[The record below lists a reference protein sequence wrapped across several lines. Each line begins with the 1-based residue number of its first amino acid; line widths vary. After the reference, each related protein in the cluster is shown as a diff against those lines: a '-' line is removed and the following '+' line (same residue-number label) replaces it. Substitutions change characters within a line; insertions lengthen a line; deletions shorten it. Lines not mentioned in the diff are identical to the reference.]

1 MNYQHR
7 RRNQAGGNWF
17 VGKFLKDAPPTLEQL
32 KKDLGKG
39 KTDSVDHMIY
49 YSKNVRGS
57 DGYWRAKKAELYTWI
72 NYHVDMGHGT
82 PTLFVTL
89 SCAEYFWPDL
99 KRLLEE
105 RIYAAESRVVDLD
118 KNDSERN
125 RAVNDYSIVVQEF
138 FQVRC
143 RDYLDT
149 VCKDLFK
156 IKHYWCRFEFPK
168 SRGQIHAHL
177 LAITETALTRME

>member
-1 MNYQHR
+1 
-7 RRNQAGGNWF
+7 
-17 VGKFLKDAPPTLEQL
+17 
-32 KKDLGKG
+32 
-39 KTDSVDHMIY
+39 MIY

-72 NYHVDMGHGT
+72 NYHVDMGHGA

-118 KNDSERN
+118 KKNSERN
-125 RAVNDYSIVVQEF
+125 RAVNNYSIVVQEF
-138 FQVRC
+138 FQMRC

-156 IKHYWCRFEFPK
+156 IKHYWCRFEFEK

-177 LAITETALTRME
+177 LAITEDSTDKDGINTTLHKHKDDKDRQAELLFDWASKTFGLTSMHPGA